1 MLSHTM
7 SQNQTADRDKL
18 WELIKDIKFGML
30 TTRHADGH
38 LHSRPMTTQNAHLD
52 DDRALWLFMSRQS
65 DSAADL
71 QASPAVCMSYAD
83 TDDDSYVCVSGSAV
97 ASEDAAKKQALWSPM
112 AKAWFPGG
120 VDDPDLLL
128 VRLDIEHAD
137 YWDVK
142 ESKIVQLWRMAA
154 AAVTGK
160 PPVDLGERGH
170 VEVR

>member
-1 MLSHTM
+1 M

-83 TDDDSYVCVSGSAV
+83 TDDDSYVCVSGTALVSN
-97 ASEDAAKKQALWSPM
+97 DAAKKQSLWSPM

-160 PPVDLGERGH
+160 PPVEMGERGH

>member
-1 MLSHTM
+1 M
-7 SQNQTADRDKL
+7 SQNPTAERDKL
-18 WELIKDIKFGML
+18 WNLIKDIKFGMF
-30 TTRHADGH
+30 TTRHGDGH
-38 LHSRPMTTQNAHLD
+38 LHSRPMTTQNTHLD
-52 DDRALWLFMSRQS
+52 EDRALWLFMSRQS

-83 TDDDSYVCVSGSAV
+83 TGNDSYVCVAGNAV
-97 ASEDAAKKQALWSPM
+97 VSDDAAKKQELWSPM

-128 VRLDIEHAD
+128 VRLDIAHAD
-137 YWDVK
+137 YWDVE

-160 PPVDLGERGH
+160 PPADMGERGH

>member
-1 MLSHTM
+1 ME
-7 SQNQTADRDKL
+7 QNRNDQRDKL

-30 TTRHADGH
+30 TTRHGDGH
-38 LHSRPMTTQNAHLD
+38 LHSRPMTTQNTRLD
-52 DDRALWLFMSRQS
+52 TEGVLWLFMSRQS

-83 TDDDSYVCVSGSAV
+83 TGDDSYVCVSGTAV
-97 ASEDAAKKQALWSPM
+97 VSNDAAKKQALWSPM

-128 VRLDIEHAD
+128 VCLDIEHAD

-154 AAVTGK
+154 AAVAGE
-160 PPVDLGERGH
+160 PALDLGERGR

>member
-1 MLSHTM
+1 M
-7 SQNQTADRDKL
+7 SQNQTDDRDKL
-18 WELIKDIKFGML
+18 WDLIKDIKFGML

-38 LHSRPMTTQNAHLD
+38 LHSRPMTTQNTHLD
-52 DDRALWLFMSRQS
+52 QDRALWLFMSRRS

-83 TDDDSYVCVSGSAV
+83 TGSDSYVCVSGTAAV
-97 ASEDAAKKQALWSPM
+97 SEDAAKKQALWSPM

-128 VRLDIEHAD
+128 VRIDIEHAD

>member
-1 MLSHTM
+1 M
-7 SQNQTADRDKL
+7 SQNPTEERDKL
-18 WELIKDIKFGML
+18 WHLIKDIKFGML

-38 LHSRPMTTQNAHLD
+38 LHSRPMTTQNTHLD
-52 DDRALWLFMSRQS
+52 EERALWLFMSRRG

-71 QASPAVCMSYAD
+71 QAAPEVCMSYAD
-83 TDDDSYVCVSGSAV
+83 TGSDSYVCVSGTAAV
-97 ASEDAAKKQALWSPM
+97 SEDAAKKKALWSPM

-128 VRLDIEHAD
+128 VRIDIAHAD

>member
-1 MLSHTM
+1 M
-7 SQNQTADRDKL
+7 SQNQTEERDKL
-18 WELIKDIKFGML
+18 WHLIKDIKFGML

-38 LHSRPMTTQNAHLD
+38 LHSRPMTTQNTHLD
-52 DDRALWLFMSRQS
+52 EERALWLFMSRRG

-71 QASPAVCMSYAD
+71 QADPEVCMSYAD
-83 TDDDSYVCVSGSAV
+83 TGSDSYVCVSGTAA
-97 ASEDAAKKQALWSPM
+97 ASEDSAKKKALWSPM

-128 VRLDIEHAD
+128 VRIDIAQAD

-160 PPVDLGERGH
+160 PPVDLAERGH

>member
-1 MLSHTM
+1 MAARRES
-7 SQNQTADRDKL
+7 SGGAN
-18 WELIKDIKFGML
+18 
-30 TTRHADGH
+30 
-38 LHSRPMTTQNAHLD
+38 RP
-52 DDRALWLFMSRQS
+52 S
-65 DSAADL
+65 
-71 QASPAVCMSYAD
+71 AD
-83 TDDDSYVCVSGSAV
+83 TDSDSYVCVSGNAAV
-97 ASEDAAKKQALWSPM
+97 SEDAAKKKALWSPM

-128 VRLDIEHAD
+128 VRIDIEHAD

-142 ESKIVQLWRMAA
+142 ESEIVQLWRMAA

>member
-1 MLSHTM
+1 MT
-7 SQNQTADRDKL
+7 QDPNDERDKL
-18 WELIKDIKFGML
+18 WALIKDIKFGMF

-38 LHSRPMTTQNAHLD
+38 LHSRPMTTQNARLD
-52 DDRALWLFMSRQS
+52 EDRSLWLFMSRQS

-83 TDDDSYVCVSGSAV
+83 TDSDSYVCVAGNAFVSD
-97 ASEDAAKKQALWSPM
+97 DAAKKQELWSPM

-137 YWDVK
+137 YWDVS

-160 PPVDLGERGH
+160 PPQDMGERGH

>member
-1 MLSHTM
+1 M

-18 WELIKDIKFGML
+18 WDLIKDIKFGML
-30 TTRHADGH
+30 TTRHADGQ
-38 LHSRPMTTQNAHLD
+38 LHSRPMTTQNARLD
-52 DDRALWLFMSRQS
+52 EDRALWLFMSRQS
-65 DSAADL
+65 DSATDL

-83 TDDDSYVCVSGSAV
+83 TGSDSYVCVSGNAV
-97 ASEDAAKKQALWSPM
+97 VSDDAAKKQALWSPM

-120 VDDPDLLL
+120 VADPDLLL
-128 VRLDIEHAD
+128 VRLDIQHAD

-160 PPVDLGERGH
+160 PPRDLGERGH

>member
-1 MLSHTM
+1 MK
-7 SQNQTADRDKL
+7 QDDNDQRAKL
-18 WELIKDIKFGML
+18 WDLIKDIKFGML

-38 LHSRPMTTQNAHLD
+38 LHARPMTTQNARLD
-52 DDRALWLFMSRQS
+52 EDDALWLFMSRRG
-65 DSAADL
+65 DSAADIE
-71 QASPAVCMSYAD
+71 ASPAVCMSYAD
-83 TDDDSYVCVSGSAV
+83 TGKDSYVCVAGT
-97 ASEDAAKKQALWSPM
+97 ASVSHDAAKKQALWSPM

-120 VDDPDLLL
+120 VEDPDLLL

-160 PPVDLGERGH
+160 TPSDMGERGH
-170 VEVR
+170 VEMR

>member
-1 MLSHTM
+1 MTQH
-7 SQNQTADRDKL
+7 QTADRDKL
-18 WELIKDIKFGML
+18 WDLIKDIKFGML
-30 TTRHADGH
+30 TTRHADGQ

-52 DDRALWLFMSRQS
+52 EDRALWLFMSRQS
-65 DSAADL
+65 DSATDL

-83 TDDDSYVCVSGSAV
+83 TASDSYVCVSGDAV
-97 ASEDAAKKQALWSPM
+97 VSDDAAQKQALWSPM

-128 VRLDIEHAD
+128 VRLDIRHAD
-137 YWDVK
+137 YWDVA

-160 PPVDLGERGH
+160 PPHDMSERGH

>member
-1 MLSHTM
+1 M

-18 WELIKDIKFGML
+18 WDLIKDIKFGML
-30 TTRHADGH
+30 TTRHADGQ
-38 LHSRPMTTQNAHLD
+38 LHSRPMTTQNARLD
-52 DDRALWLFMSRQS
+52 EDRALWLFMSRQS
-65 DSAADL
+65 DSATDL

-83 TDDDSYVCVSGSAV
+83 TGSDSYVCVSGNAV
-97 ASEDAAKKQALWSPM
+97 VSDDAAKKQALWSPM

-120 VDDPDLLL
+120 VEDPDLLL
-128 VRLDIEHAD
+128 VRLDIQHAD

-160 PPVDLGERGH
+160 PPRDLGERGH